1 MNHNGTN
8 GRRSVDRA
16 SERMLTHA
24 RGVRLQTAWDRWDEQ
39 QPQCGF
45 GQLGV
50 CCRIC
55 NMGPCRIDPFGKG
68 PQKGVCG
75 ADADTIVARNLVRMV
90 AGGAASHSDHGR
102 DVAHS
107 LALAADG
114 VGGYEI
120 KDPLKLRKVA
130 VEFGID
136 LADRTDSDIA
146 KELAERALAEF
157 GQQEGKLTFT
167 NRAPEARRAIWE
179 EQGITPRGIDRE
191 VVEVMHRTHMG
202 VDTDFRNIIKQG
214 LRAALADG
222 WGGSMIATELQD
234 IMFKTPEPIRARCNL
249 GVLKDDEV
257 NLVVHGHE
265 PTLSEMIVAA
275 SNDPE
280 LLELAKE
287 KGANGINIGGICCTA
302 NEILMRHGIPVAGNF
317 LQQELA
323 IITGAVE
330 LMVVDVQCIMPALS
344 NLSSCFHTNL
354 VTTSPKAK
362 MAGVTHVEFHED
374 EAYEI
379 AKTIVR
385 QAIENYPN
393 RDPRKVTI
401 PDEQTDLIAG
411 FTTES
416 VFQFLGG
423 RFRATFR
430 PLNDA
435 VIDGRIR
442 GAVGVVGCNNPN
454 VPHDYGHLTLTK
466 ELLKNDVLVVTTGCC
481 AIADAKGGLLSPEAA
496 FEHAGPGLREICET
510 VGIPPVLHLGSCVDN
525 SRILTT
531 LIAIVGEGG
540 LGDDFSD
547 LPIAGSAPEWMSE
560 KAVAIGFY
568 CVGSGVLTHFGTPQP
583 VLGSPNVTQLIT
595 EDLKSTVGGA
605 FFFEPDPIRAAQAIL
620 DHIDEKREALK
631 IAPVERA
638 EVTTRKAESRSEAGV
653 PAD

>member
-1 MNHNGTN
+1 MTDNERN
-8 GRRSVDRA
+8 GRRSADQA
-16 SERMLTHA
+16 SERMLSHSRST
-24 RGVRLQTAWDRWDEQ
+24 RLETAWDRWDEQ

-55 NMGPCRIDPFGKG
+55 NMGPCRIDPVGEG

-107 LALAADG
+107 LGLAADG
-114 VGGYEI
+114 VGGYAI

-130 VEFGID
+130 AEYGID
-136 LADRTDSDIA
+136 LDGRDDSDIA
-146 KELAERALAEF
+146 KALAERALAEF
-157 GQQEGKLTFT
+157 GQQEGELTFV
-167 NRAPEARRAIWE
+167 NRAPEARRQVWAD
-179 EQGITPRGIDRE
+179 QGLTPRGIDRE

-202 VDTDFRNIIKQG
+202 VDTDYRNIIQQG
-214 LRAALADG
+214 LRTALADG

-234 IMFKTPEPIRARCNL
+234 VMFNTPDPMRARVNL

-275 SNDPE
+275 SQDPE
-280 LLELAKE
+280 LLELAEE
-287 KGANGINIGGICCTA
+287 KGANGINVGGICCTA

-323 IITGAVE
+323 MITGAVE
-330 LMVVDVQCIMPALS
+330 LMVVDVQCVMPALS
-344 NLSSCFHTNL
+344 SLSGCFHTDL
-354 VTTSPKAK
+354 VTTSPKARIS
-362 MAGVTHVEFHED
+362 GVEHVEFHED
-374 EAYEI
+374 EAYKI
-379 AKTIVR
+379 AKSIVR
-385 QAIENYPN
+385 RAVENYAN
-393 RDPRKVTI
+393 RDPQKVTI
-401 PDEQTDLIAG
+401 PEEQTDLVAG

-423 RFRATFR
+423 KYRATFR

-435 VIDGRIR
+435 VIDGRLR

-481 AIADAKGGLLSPEAA
+481 AIADAKGGLLQPEAA
-496 FEHAGPGLREICET
+496 YEYAGPGLQEICEA

-531 LIAIVGEGG
+531 LIEIVGEGG
-540 LGDDFSD
+540 LGEDFSD

-568 CVGSGVLTHFGTPQP
+568 FVGSGVLTHFGTPQP
-583 VLGSPNVTQLIT
+583 VLGSPNVHRLIT
-595 EDLKSTVGGA
+595 EELKSTVGGA
-605 FFFEPDPIRAAQAIL
+605 FAFEPDPVQAAQTIL
-620 DHIDEKREALK
+620 DHIDAKRDALK
-631 IAPVERA
+631 IAPVDRAPATHGAEASRA
-638 EVTTRKAESRSEAGV
+638 EANVA
-653 PAD
+653 AD